1 MTSYGLPGHQA
12 RNSHPP
18 FPDKMRVAIYAGMF
32 IQDFDG
38 ATKTLFELIRSLRQ
52 RRAEVAVW
60 SFSSRPTALPGVPV
74 SRVPAISLPFYPDYK
89 FALPGPSLFRQI
101 RKFKPDLIHL
111 TVPDSVGLGLA
122 GLAKVKRIPLL
133 MSYHTDFI
141 SYLDER
147 NLWYLSR
154 TWWPILRW
162 YYNRADSLLVP
173 SRDSGSKLARHGIQA
188 ASVWT
193 RGLPV
198 GRFSPSFRSESLRR
212 SWGADGR
219 KVILFSGRFAW
230 FKGLQVF
237 VQVYDLFKKEKS
249 PAPVFVLL
257 GRGPLEEDLK
267 KRMPD
272 AVFPGYL
279 AGDDLSTA
287 YASADILLFP
297 STTETFGNV
306 IQEAIASGLP
316 AVVSDEGGCQEII
329 NQTGGGLVAQARK
342 SISFYQMCH
351 RLLTDETLYQ
361 RIRNAG
367 LLNIKGRDWETVN
380 RVVLEEYTRLVS
392 SPPRW
397 KAAPADSASFSRLS

>member
-1 MTSYGLPGHQA
+1 MGSEFAAALNG
-12 RNSHPP
+12 NSQSRSLG
-18 FPDKMRVAIYAGMF
+18 KMKVAIYAGMF
-32 IQDFDG
+32 VQDFDG

-52 RRAEVAVW
+52 RGAEIAVW
-60 SFSSRPTALPGVPV
+60 SFSSRPTRLPGIPV
-74 SRVPAISLPFYPDYK
+74 FKVLAIPLPFYPDYK

-101 RKFKPDLIHL
+101 RDFRPDLIHL
-111 TVPDSVGLGLA
+111 TVPDAVGIGLI
-122 GLAKVKRIPLL
+122 GQAKAMHIPLL

-173 SRDSGSKLARHGIQA
+173 SQDSGSKLRRHGIQS

-193 RGLPV
+193 RGLPS
-198 GRFSPSFRSESLRR
+198 GQFSPSFRSDSLRR
-212 SWGADGR
+212 SWGAEGK

-237 VQVYDLFKKEKS
+237 VHVYDLFKSEKS
-249 PAPVFVLL
+249 IAPVFVLL
-257 GRGPLEEDLK
+257 GRGPLEEELK
-267 KRMPD
+267 KRMPE
-272 AVFPGYL
+272 AIFPGYL
-279 AGDDLSTA
+279 TGKDLSTA

-316 AVVSDEGGCQEII
+316 AVVSDEGGCQEIVK
-329 NQTGGGLVAQARK
+329 QTGGGLVARSRK
-342 SISFYQMCH
+342 AVSFFKACRKLLADEAFYQQIKN
-351 RLLTDETLYQ
+351 T
-361 RIRNAG
+361 G
-367 LLNIKGRDWETVN
+367 LQNIQGRDWERVN
-380 RVVLEEYTRLVS
+380 RVVLMEYERLLS
-392 SPPRW
+392 RR
-397 KAAPADSASFSRLS
+397 SA